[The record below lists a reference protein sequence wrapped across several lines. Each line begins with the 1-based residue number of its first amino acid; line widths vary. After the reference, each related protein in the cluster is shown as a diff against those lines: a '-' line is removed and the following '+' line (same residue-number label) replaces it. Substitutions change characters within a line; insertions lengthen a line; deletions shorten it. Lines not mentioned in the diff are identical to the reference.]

1 MIGGDVLLMFMGA
14 VMVLAMHAGFAFLEV
29 GTVRKKNQVNALVK
43 ILVDF
48 SMSTVAYFFIG
59 YWIAYGMTFLE
70 SAQIISGGAG
80 GGFAPQGY
88 DLLKFFFLLTFAAA
102 IPAIISGGIA
112 ERAKFGPQLFATFII
127 VALIYPFFE
136 GLVWNGNMG
145 FQAMMESKFGAKFH
159 DFAGSVVVHAM
170 GGWLALGAV
179 FVLGARKGRYK
190 ADGSPIGIPPSN
202 IVWLALGAWVL
213 SVGWFGFNVMS
224 AQKLEAMTGLVAMNS
239 LMAMVGGVLSALIV
253 GKNDPGFVHNGAL
266 AGLVAICAGSDVMH
280 PIGALVTGGLAG
292 VMFVYAFILCQNKL
306 RLDDV
311 LGVWPLHG
319 LCGAL
324 GGILCGV
331 FGLEALGG
339 MGGVTFMA
347 QLVGTFTGVVIA
359 GVSGLI
365 LYGVLKSAIGIRL
378 SEEDEYAGADLAV
391 HNIGSTHD
399 EDITLR

>member
-1 MIGGDVLLMFMGA
+1 MERQHGFPGDDG
-14 VMVLAMHAGFAFLEV
+14 EQ
-29 GTVRKKNQVNALVK
+29 VRREIPRLRR
-43 ILVDF
+43 L
-48 SMSTVAYFFIG
+48 
-59 YWIAYGMTFLE
+59 
-70 SAQIISGGAG
+70 G
-80 GGFAPQGY
+80 GGTCHGR
-88 DLLKFFFLLTFAAA
+88 L
-102 IPAIISGGIA
+102 
-112 ERAKFGPQLFATFII
+112 
-127 VALIYPFFE
+127 V
-136 GLVWNGNMG
+136 GLGR
-145 FQAMMESKFGAKFH
+145 S
-159 DFAGSVVVHAM
+159 
-170 GGWLALGAV
+170 

-239 LMAMVGGVLSALIV
+239 LMAMVGGVLSALVV

-331 FGLEALGG
+331 FGLEAWGG